1 MLVLSINTQQESEVP
16 VRLNEFQQPIGRDLT
31 GWTEAKQ
38 PDQTTI
44 TGQFCRLERLDV
56 SRHVEELYEA
66 FQDSPDA
73 RNWTYLPYGPFSSC
87 NEYRDFLISMEG
99 LNDPYH
105 YTVIDKSTNKAVGT
119 LSLMRIDAANG
130 VIEIGHVVYSP
141 RMQRTP
147 LSTEVM
153 TLLQDYVFEELG
165 YRRLEWKCDALNEP
179 SRAAAE
185 RFGFTFEGVFRQLQV
200 TQGRN
205 RDTGWY
211 SLLDSEYAVF
221 KSAYKAWLAP
231 ENFDESGQQLSKLA
245 DLITKLK

>member
-1 MLVLSINTQQESEVP
+1 MP

-31 GWTEAKQ
+31 EWTPAKQ
-38 PDQTTI
+38 PEKMTL

-56 SRHVEELYEA
+56 EQHVEELYDA
-66 FQDSPDA
+66 FQDSADA

-87 NEYRDFLISMEG
+87 VEYREFLMSMEG
-99 LNDPYH
+99 LNDPFH
-105 YTVIDKSTNKAVGT
+105 YTVIDQSTNKAVGT
-119 LSLMRIDAANG
+119 VSLMRIDTANG

-153 TLLQDYVFEELG
+153 ALLQNYVFEELG
-165 YRRLEWKCDALNEP
+165 YRRLEWKCDSLNKP
-179 SRAAAE
+179 SRDAAE

-205 RDTGWY
+205 RDTAWY
-211 SLLDSEYAVF
+211 SLLDSEYVVI
-221 KSAYKAWLAP
+221 KSAYKAWLSP
-231 ENFDESGQQLSKLA
+231 DNFDESGQQLNKLD
-245 DLITKLK
+245 DLITELR